1 MTKLTAI
8 IIGCGAIAREH
19 LRALRNIPEVKVAAV
34 CDLSPARAEA
44 AAERFKVERWD
55 TDYKKLLSEFR
66 PDLVHIA
73 TPPLSHFSIA
83 SECLEKGL
91 NVFCEK
97 PITPTYDEYKSLQS
111 LAEKNGAVII
121 ENQNLRCHSSVLRI
135 QELIN
140 SGQFGDIV
148 DVQVLFSL
156 PLTAVGSPYID
167 ENAPHFGAALPGGV
181 IGDFLPH
188 IAYLTLMFTGPVSE
202 SRSIWRKYSN
212 SPLKADD
219 FRALVKGQRASGC
232 VGFSGTSSV
241 TGYWLRV
248 AGTEMYAE
256 ANLLEPPRV
265 TLRRHRPGEAA
276 LMSVVDGMAE
286 SRDVFFGT
294 LRAFSRKL
302 AGSSSY
308 DGLEEFI
315 RRIYAALSDKGK
327 LPVSTQEIGEAVRL
341 VETLASESVRI

>member
-19 LRALRNIPEVKVAAV
+19 LSALRNIPEVNVAAV
-34 CDLSPARAEA
+34 CDLSPARAEST
-44 AAERFKVERWD
+44 AERFKVERWD
-55 TDYKKLLSEFR
+55 TDYKKLLSELR

-73 TPPLSHFSIA
+73 TPPLSHFAIA

-97 PITPTYDEYKSLQS
+97 PITPSYSEYKSLQS
-111 LAEKNGAVII
+111 LAEKNGAVLI

-148 DVQVLFSL
+148 DVQILFSL

-188 IAYLTLMFTGPVSE
+188 IAYLTLMFAGPVIE
-202 SRSIWRKYSN
+202 CRSIWRKKSN
-212 SPLKADD
+212 SSLKADD
-219 FRALVKGQRASGC
+219 FRALVKGQRASGF
-232 VGFSGTSSV
+232 VGFSGTSNV

-248 AGTEMYAE
+248 TGTEMYAE
-256 ANLLEPPRV
+256 ANLLEPPRI
-265 TLRRHRPGEAA
+265 TLRRHRSGEAA
-276 LMSVVDGMAE
+276 LMSVVDGVVE

-294 LRAFSRKL
+294 LQSAF
-302 AGSSSY
+302 
-308 DGLEEFI
+308 
-315 RRIYAALSDKGK
+315 
-327 LPVSTQEIGEAVRL
+327 P
-341 VETLASESVRI
+341 